1 MRHVLLGKCLAVLSV
16 LVLAATGLWA
26 AGEEEGSTAAAA
38 DKKYVTDPVT
48 GKVYSAPEYGGTLT
62 VGAIRMSVT
71 KDPFSNWTT
80 DIMGS
85 VIEKMGMVDWAIDRD
100 TYPFIGGYPAPLYA
114 LKGALAESWEQPD
127 DKTIVLHI
135 RQNVHFHD
143 KAPVNGREVTADD
156 VEYNFHRLL
165 GLGKFTDAGPNPHAS
180 VAALTSIPWESV
192 TATDKWTVVLKLKE
206 PRLRAM
212 NHVLETHQTG
222 LQAPEVIEQHEEYD
236 WRNLVGTG
244 PFMLTDVVEGTSFSL
259 TKNPDY
265 WGYDEKY
272 PENRVP
278 YVDETRFLVI
288 PEVATRLAGLRSA
301 KIDFIGEQGGGL
313 LKSVDQ
319 VVSLQRTDPELV
331 IHQWSLRADTGTF
344 LNVSEP
350 PFDDIRVRKAM
361 QMALDVETMN
371 ETYYNGYS
379 DTIPRGRVGRGMKG
393 AFLFEEWPEELKKG
407 YTYDPTRAEALL
419 DEAGY
424 PRGGDGMRF
433 KTTMLAWPFHDLNL
447 VELQAAYW
455 RAIGVDMDLDV
466 AADGAQLVARQAAAD
481 FGMTVLN
488 QGTEADPATGV
499 SWYWSGH
506 PRNAVVHDP
515 QYDAMYDALLA
526 VTTYEEETRLI
537 RQMDRHALENF
548 WHLWAAPMS
557 PWFTVHQPWV
567 MGYNSEGAFGGG
579 QVHVVFARLWIDG
592 ELKESMG
599 H

>member
-1 MRHVLLGKCLAVLSV
+1 MNIVQITRTFAVALV
-16 LVLAATGLWA
+16 LVLTATGLWA
-26 AGEEEGSTAAAA
+26 GAAEEAPAAAA
-38 DKKYVTDPVT
+38 DKRYVTDPVT

-62 VGAIRMSVT
+62 VGAIRMSPD

-180 VAALTSIPWESV
+180 VATLTSIPWESV
-192 TATDKWTVVLKLKE
+192 TATDKWTVVFKLKE
-206 PRLRAM
+206 PRLRAL

-222 LQAPEVIEQHEEYD
+222 LQAREVIEQHEEYD

-272 PENRVP
+272 PENRLP

-288 PEVATRLAGLRSA
+288 PEVATRLAALRSA

-319 VVSLQRTDPELV
+319 VVSLQRTNPELV
-331 IHQWSLRADTGTF
+331 IHQWALRADTGTF
-344 LNVSEP
+344 LNPSEP
-350 PFDDIRVRKAM
+350 PYDDIRVRKAM

-371 ETYYNGYS
+371 DTYYKGYS

-407 YTYDPTRAEALL
+407 YTYDAAGAEALL

-424 PRGGDGMRF
+424 PRGDDGMRF

-455 RAIGVDMDLDV
+455 REIGVDVDLDV
-466 AADGAQLVARQAAAD
+466 TADGAQLVARQAAAD

-488 QGTEADPATGV
+488 NGTEADPATAV

-506 PRNAVVHDP
+506 PRNAVVRDP

-537 RQMDRHALENF
+537 GQMDRHALENF

-579 QVHVVFARLWIDG
+579 QYHVVFSRLWIDG

>member
-38 DKKYVTDPVT
+38 DKRYVTDPVT

-62 VGAIRMSVT
+62 VGAIRMSPD

-180 VAALTSIPWESV
+180 VATLTSIPWESV
-192 TATDKWTVVLKLKE
+192 TATDKWTVVFKLKE
-206 PRLRAM
+206 PRLRAL
-212 NHVLETHQTG
+212 NHVLESHQTG
-222 LQAPEVIEQHEEYD
+222 LQAREVIEQHEEYD

-272 PENRVP
+272 PENRLP

-288 PEVATRLAGLRSA
+288 PEVATRLAALRSA

-313 LKSVDQ
+313 LNSVDQ
-319 VVSLQRTDPELV
+319 VVSLQRTNPELV
-331 IHQWSLRADTGTF
+331 IHQWALRADTGTF
-344 LNVSEP
+344 LNPSEP
-350 PFDDIRVRKAM
+350 PYDDIRVRKAM

-371 ETYYNGYS
+371 DTYYKGYS

-407 YTYDPTRAEALL
+407 YSYDPTRAEALL

-455 RAIGVDMDLDV
+455 REIGVDVDLDV

-488 QGTEADPATGV
+488 NGTEADPVTAV

-506 PRNAVVHDP
+506 PRNAVVLDP

-526 VTTYEEETRLI
+526 ATTYEEETRLI
-537 RQMDRHALENF
+537 GQMDRHALENF

-579 QVHVVFARLWIDG
+579 QYHVVFSRLWIDG